1 MDSYQLTPLGDQAL
15 VITLGASIDPV
26 VNRRLQTLIKEIR
39 QANLPGIVVLIPAY
53 STLTVTYDGIVTNYD
68 KLIHTLKPLIDP
80 SLSAPLA
87 TPTTW
92 LIPVRYGGDGGPD
105 LTDVA
110 NFADQ
115 STGEVVQAH
124 TDQDYLIYFLG
135 FLPGFAYMGSVDDEI
150 AMPRLAKPRLEIP
163 AGSVRIIRTCRVL
176 GLATVAVYSTTDAKA
191 LHQRGRLHRAGERR
205 EELFKHQRPD
215 WGRLSHR
222 GRRRP
227 PRFWLP
233 IGERRLCPRLPGQRS
248 DLHLTEPGND
258 RPAW

>member
-15 VITLGASIDPV
+15 VITLGDSIDPV
-26 VNRRLQTLIKEIR
+26 VNRRLQTLIKEIL
-39 QANLPGIVVLIPAY
+39 QANLPGIVALIPAY

-68 KLIHTLKPLIDP
+68 KLSHTLKPLIDS

-105 LTDVA
+105 LADVA

-135 FLPGFAYMGSVDDEI
+135 FLPGFAYMGSVDDKI

-163 AGSVRIIRTCRVL
+163 AGSVGIAGKQTGFYPVASPGGWRIIGQTPLNLYDPAHPQSFYSAGDRVRFFAVTDHEFDL
-176 GLATVAVYSTTDAKA
+176 IKTDVANGTYQVKA
-191 LHQRGRLHRAGERR
+191 V
-205 EELFKHQRPD
+205 
-215 WGRLSHR
+215 
-222 GRRRP
+222 
-227 PRFWLP
+227 
-233 IGERRLCPRLPGQRS
+233 
-248 DLHLTEPGND
+248 N
-258 RPAW
+258 